1 MLLPR
6 LSVGLCEWGV
16 CKWVTQKSLQL
27 LLRVQA
33 LIGLT
38 KAKVGGG
45 SVAGEVWAGKCAGR
59 VAVGLD
65 NIHLSRS
72 ISKKK
77 NN

>member
-1 MLLPR
+1 M
-6 LSVGLCEWGV
+6 
-16 CKWVTQKSLQL
+16 QKSLQL

-45 SVAGEVWAGKCAGR
+45 TVAGEVWAGKCAGR

-65 NIHLSRS
+65 NIHLSHS
-72 ISKKK
+72 ISEKKTTREGGD
-77 NN
+77 

>member
-6 LSVGLCEWGV
+6 LSVGLHEWGV

-27 LLRVQA
+27 LCVQA

-65 NIHLSRS
+65 NIHLSCS